1 MCVLFFLNNQRV
13 LCAILYTTHLKH
25 LLATVPVNH
34 IELETPLHLSPT
46 ELETPLHLSLLFFL
60 QNKKE
65 EGKIRRT
72 KRPVVLPSSK
82 TLRRSKTPFLSSQ
95 SSHRNKQGAAIHP
108 PRCYSTRYRLLL
120 AAFLVLDS
128 SLSAGA
134 SISNQC
140 EFGVWGL
147 FLDFAIIDFLWGFDL
162 VL

>member
-1 MCVLFFLNNQRV
+1 MCSFFFEQSESV
-13 LCAILYTTHLKH
+13 VCH
-25 LLATVPVNH
+25 TVH
-34 IELETPLHLSPT
+34 HTPKAFARYSACQSYRTGNPTPSLSYRTGNPTPSLSP
-46 ELETPLHLSLLFFL
+46 FFL